1 MKKLVATLIVLSFAG
16 NAIAATTYTEQ
27 IVNKWTAPVAQKERQ
42 LQAQREAAQKAQKQ
56 RQEEIKKAQEKRQ
69 AEIKKAQ
76 EVKKKEMEDAKK
88 LHQQKMEQKK
98 KDFQNLLKY

>member
-27 IVNKWTAPVAQKERQ
+27 MVNKWTAPVAQKERQ

-56 RQEEIKKAQEKRQ
+56 REEAQKKRQEEIKKAQE
-69 AEIKKAQ
+69 A
-76 EVKKKEMEDAKK
+76 KKKEMEDAKK

>member
-56 RQEEIKKAQEKRQ
+56 REEAQKKRQEEIKKAQEKSLQVNELGMLLRVFGSDWELMG
-69 AEIKKAQ
+69 AETPI
-76 EVKKKEMEDAKK
+76 
-88 LHQQKMEQKK
+88 
-98 KDFQNLLKY
+98 

>member
-27 IVNKWTAPVAQKERQ
+27 MVNKWTAPVAQKERQ

-56 RQEEIKKAQEKRQ
+56 REEAQKKRQEEIKKAQEQRQ

-76 EVKKKEMEDAKK
+76 EAK
-88 LHQQKMEQKK
+88 
-98 KDFQNLLKY
+98 N